1 MNEKNLLSLFFAGKI
16 TEILVCSEYDCFI
29 DSYFDF
35 NMWVI
40 LKRCYFTSDATLHT
54 DVKFAHSIPSQSI
67 ICIPFILT
75 LACFRRWNISRW
87 KTHTPLIN
95 VTRRKA
101 ENFLNLKSVAAS
113 LAVSWP
119 AEQQPELL
127 RHKSDCD
134 REDYFTRQLAN
145 IRLSK
150 QIRWL
155 FRDRDWVPS
164 C

>member
-1 MNEKNLLSLFFAGKI
+1 MHFYFLVFFYHVSNFKAMIFHKWYN
-16 TEILVCSEYDCFI
+16 S
-29 DSYFDF
+29 
-35 NMWVI
+35 
-40 LKRCYFTSDATLHT
+40 HT
-54 DVKFAHSIPSQSI
+54 DMQFEHSIPSQSI

-75 LACFRRWNISRW
+75 LAWFRRWNISRW
-87 KTHTPLIN
+87 KIHTPLIN

-164 C
+164 WLEAKRDVTFRVTLCDEALWSAKLNV